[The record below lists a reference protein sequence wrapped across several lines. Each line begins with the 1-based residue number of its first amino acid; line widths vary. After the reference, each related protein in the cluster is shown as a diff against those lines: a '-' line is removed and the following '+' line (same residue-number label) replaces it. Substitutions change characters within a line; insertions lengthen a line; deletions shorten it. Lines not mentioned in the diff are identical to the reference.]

1 MGNAPLRPILIT
13 GGGRRIGLALAHH
26 FLNLRHPVIVSYRT
40 EYPSIE
46 GLRKAGAVCIQADFS
61 TDEGILA
68 FAEKVKSTTTGLRA
82 VLHNASAWQAEKPG
96 TSLSETLS
104 AMLQIH
110 VNAPYLLNHA
120 LQDLLRGHGHAA
132 GDIIHFTD
140 YVVERGSDKHIAYAA
155 SKAALDN
162 MTRSFA
168 RKLAPE
174 VKVNAIAPAMIL
186 FNENDDAEYR
196 QQALNKSLMKIAPG
210 EKRSS
215 TSWITCSPVATSP
228 AEPLPWTAADRC
240 ASESGSRRKLTP
252 RR

>member
-1 MGNAPLRPILIT
+1 MGKMQQRPVLIT
-13 GGGRRIGLALAHH
+13 GGGRRIGLAIAHH
-26 FLNLRHPVIVSYRT
+26 FLTLRQPVIVSYRS
-40 EYPSIE
+40 EYPAID
-46 GLRKAGAVCIQADFS
+46 GLRNAGAVCIQADFS

-68 FAEKVKSTTTGLRA
+68 FADEVKSRTDGLRA
-82 VLHNASAWQAEKPG
+82 IIHNASAWLAELPG
-96 TSLSETLS
+96 TLLSDTLS
-104 AMLQIH
+104 SMLQIH

-174 VKVNAIAPAMIL
+174 VKVNAIAPSLIL
-186 FNENDDAEYR
+186 FNDSDDAEYR

-210 EKRSS
+210 EKEVIDLIDYLL
-215 TSWITCSPVATSP
+215 TSCYVTGRTFAVDGGR
-228 AEPLPWTAADRC
+228 PLR
-240 ASESGSRRKLTP
+240 
-252 RR
+252 

>member
-1 MGNAPLRPILIT
+1 MGNTRQLPVLIT

-26 FLNLRHPVIVSYRT
+26 FLNQKQPVIVSYRSH
-40 EYPSIE
+40 YPSID
-46 GLRKAGAVCIQADFS
+46 GLREAGAHCIQADFS

-68 FAEKVKSTTTGLRA
+68 FADQVKAHTDGLRA
-82 VLHNASAWQAEKPG
+82 ILHNASAWVPEKPG
-96 TSLSETLS
+96 TSLAQTLN
-104 AMLQIH
+104 AMMQIH

-120 LQDLLRGHGHAA
+120 LEPLLRGHGHAA

-174 VKVNAIAPAMIL
+174 VKVNAIAPALIL
-186 FNENDDAEYR
+186 FNEEDDAEYR

-210 EKRSS
+210 EKEVIELVDYLLVSCYVTGRSFA
-215 TSWITCSPVATSP
+215 VDGGR
-228 AEPLPWTAADRC
+228 PLC
-240 ASESGSRRKLTP
+240 
-252 RR
+252 